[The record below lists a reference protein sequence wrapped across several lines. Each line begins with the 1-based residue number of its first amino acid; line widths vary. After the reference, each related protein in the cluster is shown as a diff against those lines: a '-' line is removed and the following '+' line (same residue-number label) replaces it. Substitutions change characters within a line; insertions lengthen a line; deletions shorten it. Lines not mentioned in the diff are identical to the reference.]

1 MGVTNEVDLLLGE
14 INNESK
20 METAQQKYGKELM
33 KFSQDTGVVK
43 KEKETKFLTIQGLL
57 DHPYFIQINEADIS
71 LVIDE
76 FEKLQMNGGNDSGND
91 DN

>member
-20 METAQQKYGKELM
+20 MEAAQQKYGKELM
-33 KFSQDTGVVK
+33 KFSQDTGTIK

-71 LVIDE
+71 VVIDE
-76 FEKLQMNGGNDSGND
+76 FEKLQLSNENE

>member
-1 MGVTNEVDLLLGE
+1 MGVASEVDLLLSE
-14 INNESK
+14 IKNESK
-20 METAQQKYGKELM
+20 IEVAQKKYGKELM
-33 KFSQDTGVVK
+33 MFSQDTGVVK

-71 LVIDE
+71 VVIDE
-76 FEKLQMNGGNDSGND
+76 FEKLQLSNENE

>member
-20 METAQQKYGKELM
+20 MEAAQQKYGKELM

-43 KEKETKFLTIQGLL
+43 KEKETKFLTI
-57 DHPYFIQINEADIS
+57 
-71 LVIDE
+71 
-76 FEKLQMNGGNDSGND
+76 
-91 DN
+91 